1 MRMRDKSDP
10 PPAPVNLRDCPG
22 FTPGSEQYC
31 AVMETLECVQMPALI
46 YNEAGVV
53 VSVNTAFETLT
64 GYMRDD
70 IVGKGPSY
78 PWERQEDGFYTTE
91 YISTREEAS
100 KNIYRSK
107 SGDLLVVNISRAYCH
122 LQTHKKCLI
131 ETWHDITR
139 EFQAEAHLRDSEPHY
154 RHLVENI
161 SDVLYEF
168 DENGYV
174 TYVSPSVRQLLGY
187 EPSEIVG
194 WHFRR
199 FVDDSAHDYLRKKIR
214 RIKNGG
220 DTVSEYPLVTK
231 KGDIKW
237 SALSSRP
244 VYKSGSYAGFHGVA
258 KDITS
263 LKKTQEQLEGSIR
276 AVRALVN
283 SHPQSVILVD
293 PSGMILDCN
302 EKFAAH
308 LGISSEKAVGK
319 NLFGFVLDTFCFLS
333 WNELSDV
340 LSRRGSIEY
349 EVDLNGRHIHHHL
362 NPLFND
368 DTGIAAVSIFIEDRT
383 DQREQVKRVHEAE
396 KLYHS
401 IFEHAGTAIF
411 MMGDDYYI
419 VRVNAEFEKLTGY
432 TKKEVEGTLRFEHI
446 VHPSESDRVVNYR
459 IERLEKGQ
467 SPPTE
472 YEVLIQKKSKEIMTV
487 ITRVHIIPGT
497 KHLIVSL
504 QDVTALKEVQNQILQ
519 NERQLRAFLD
529 HIPDLAWLKD
539 TESHIVMANKAF
551 EELTG
556 VAVDDVTEKD
566 LDTIFPGDIS
576 AQYRENDKRV
586 MAEARTLK
594 FEEQIPRHDGSTIIV
609 ESVKSPYYD
618 ADGVIAGTVGTA
630 HDISEWKQRME
641 KLSLQQ
647 KKLERII
654 AHDRDELRHINK
666 YLMEKQKELA
676 RKSREQQQIEARLE
690 ETKGALNVL
699 VTHLEEIRQDTE
711 RHLLGKVRAM
721 LKPVID
727 KMQDSSGVSDY
738 MNELQEVYNLAAVDS
753 VYDDKGHLTVPRFL
767 TPSELQIA
775 SMIRNGMTNV
785 EIAAVLHISVDTV
798 KTHRKNMRKKL
809 NIRGTGISLARYLE
823 TALETRGAHGR
834 SSAKSDLVEN

>member
-1 MRMRDKSDP
+1 
-10 PPAPVNLRDCPG
+10 
-22 FTPGSEQYC
+22 
-31 AVMETLECVQMPALI
+31 
-46 YNEAGVV
+46 
-53 VSVNTAFETLT
+53 
-64 GYMRDD
+64 
-70 IVGKGPSY
+70 
-78 PWERQEDGFYTTE
+78 
-91 YISTREEAS
+91 
-100 KNIYRSK
+100 
-107 SGDLLVVNISRAYCH
+107 
-122 LQTHKKCLI
+122 
-131 ETWHDITR
+131 
-139 EFQAEAHLRDSEPHY
+139 
-154 RHLVENI
+154 
-161 SDVLYEF
+161 
-168 DENGYV
+168 
-174 TYVSPSVRQLLGY
+174 
-187 EPSEIVG
+187 
-194 WHFRR
+194 
-199 FVDDSAHDYLRKKIR
+199 
-214 RIKNGG
+214 
-220 DTVSEYPLVTK
+220 
-231 KGDIKW
+231 
-237 SALSSRP
+237 
-244 VYKSGSYAGFHGVA
+244 
-258 KDITS
+258 
-263 LKKTQEQLEGSIR
+263 
-276 AVRALVN
+276 
-283 SHPQSVILVD
+283 
-293 PSGMILDCN
+293 
-302 EKFAAH
+302 
-308 LGISSEKAVGK
+308 
-319 NLFGFVLDTFCFLS
+319 
-333 WNELSDV
+333 
-340 LSRRGSIEY
+340 
-349 EVDLNGRHIHHHL
+349 
-362 NPLFND
+362 
-368 DTGIAAVSIFIEDRT
+368 
-383 DQREQVKRVHEAE
+383 
-396 KLYHS
+396 
-401 IFEHAGTAIF
+401 
-411 MMGDDYYI
+411 
-419 VRVNAEFEKLTGY
+419 
-432 TKKEVEGTLRFEHI
+432 
-446 VHPSESDRVVNYR
+446 
-459 IERLEKGQ
+459 
-467 SPPTE
+467 
-472 YEVLIQKKSKEIMTV
+472 
-487 ITRVHIIPGT
+487 
-497 KHLIVSL
+497 
-504 QDVTALKEVQNQILQ
+504 
-519 NERQLRAFLD
+519 
-529 HIPDLAWLKD
+529 
-539 TESHIVMANKAF
+539 
-551 EELTG
+551 